1 MSDPIRVLQLAKHF
15 DPDTGGIETIT
26 FNIAE
31 MLLRHDIQADVLC
44 TEVAGPYVERERG
57 YQVIRCKADLSFGN
71 KRLSW
76 RYVQL
81 GRQLEADYDCALVHL
96 PNPLAVLTALSWRK
110 PVILIWHAD
119 IPQAA
124 IRWASA
130 PIDNRLLARAS
141 AVIGPTPIHLEC
153 SHRAKAIRNGI
164 VIPFPFNRSL
174 IPAATGQTAFAD
186 TLIRFRQ
193 GRAMSISIGRL
204 VPYKGFDVLIEAAR
218 GFGENL
224 CSLIV
229 GSGPLED
236 DLKRRIEAA
245 GVQDRVLLAG
255 GLSPAELADA
265 FAQARLGVMPSV
277 TAAEMYGI
285 AQVES
290 MAAGL
295 PMVSTNLKRSGV
307 PFVNKNDETG
317 LIVEPGDPKGLL
329 VAMQRLVEDDAL
341 WQRLSEGALRSIERN
356 HDMAPV
362 GERYARVIRDVL
374 SSS

>member
-31 MLLRHDIQADVLC
+31 MLLRHDILTDVLC
-44 TEVAGPYVERERG
+44 TEVRGPYIEHKREYR
-57 YQVIRCKADLSFGN
+57 VIRCKADLSFGN
-71 KRLSW
+71 KRLSR

-96 PNPLAVLTALSWRK
+96 PNPLAVLAALSWRK

-124 IRWASA
+124 IRWAAA
-130 PIDNRLLARAS
+130 PIDNRLLARAA

-153 SHRAKAIRNGI
+153 SHRANAIHNGV
-164 VIPFPFNRSL
+164 VIPFPFNRTL
-174 IPAATGQTAFAD
+174 IPAATGHTTFAD
-186 TLIRFRQ
+186 TLRRFRRS
-193 GRAMSISIGRL
+193 RAMSISIGRL

-218 GFGENL
+218 GFGEEL

-236 DLKRRIEAA
+236 ELRRRIKTT
-245 GVQDRVLLAG
+245 GVGDRVLLAG

-265 FAQARLGVMPSV
+265 FAQAKLGVMPSV

-290 MAAGL
+290 MAVGL

-317 LIVEPGDPKGLL
+317 LVVEPGDPKALL
-329 VAMQRLVEDDAL
+329 VAMRRLVNDDPL
-341 WQRLSEGALRSIERN
+341 WQRLSVGALQSIERD
-356 HDMAPV
+356 HDMVSV
-362 GERYARVIRDVL
+362 GERYARLIRSVL
-374 SSS
+374 SS

>member
-31 MLLRHDIQADVLC
+31 MLLRQNIRADVLC
-44 TEVAGPYVERERG
+44 TEVQGPYTERERE
-57 YQVIRCKADLSFGN
+57 YRVIRCKADLSFGN
-71 KRLSW
+71 KRLSR

-81 GRQLEADYDCALVHL
+81 GRQLEVDYDCALVHL
-96 PNPLAVLTALSWRK
+96 PNPLAVLATLKWRK
-110 PVILIWHAD
+110 PVILVWHAD

-124 IRWASA
+124 IRWVTT
-130 PIDNRLLARAS
+130 PIDNRLLARAA

-153 SHRAKAIRNGI
+153 SHRANAIRNGV
-164 VIPFPFNRSL
+164 VIPFPFNKGL
-174 IPAATGQTAFAD
+174 IPTATGQTDFAD
-186 TLIRFRQ
+186 TLRRFRRD
-193 GRAMSISIGRL
+193 RAMSISIGRL

-218 GFGENL
+218 GFGEEL

-236 DLKRRIEAA
+236 ELRQRIETAE
-245 GVQDRVLLAG
+245 VQDRVLLAG

-265 FAQARLGVMPSV
+265 FAQAKLGVMPSI

-307 PFVNKNDETG
+307 PFVNKNNETG
-317 LIVEPGDPKGLL
+317 LVVEPGDPKTLL
-329 VAMQRLVEDDAL
+329 AAMRRLVVDDPL
-341 WQRLSEGALRSIERN
+341 WQRLSVGALRSIECD
-356 HDMAPV
+356 HDMASV
-362 GERYARVIRDVL
+362 GERYARLIRDVL
-374 SSS
+374 SS